1 MAKLTELQYK
11 YLESLER
18 SIKSEQMSLTNEK
31 VELETRLAKISLE
44 LTDLADRLEIF
55 QLPEIID
62 AKEVNRR
69 KGLQNGRHKR

>member
-69 KGLQNGRHKR
+69 KGL